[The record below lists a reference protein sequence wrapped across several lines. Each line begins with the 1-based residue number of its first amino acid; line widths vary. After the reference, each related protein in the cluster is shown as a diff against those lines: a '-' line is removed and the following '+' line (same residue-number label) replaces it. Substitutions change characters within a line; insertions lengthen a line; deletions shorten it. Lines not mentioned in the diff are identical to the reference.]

1 MEYPASKDKSLFWT
15 AGQDSIQL
23 ACTPGIQVRMPL
35 GSLDKPTLDLLNDDM
50 AWSCL
55 EDLWATGI
63 ILETEPGQW
72 NLPYD
77 QLCVLNPE
85 HLRSLGLP
93 ERQPLQVKV
102 GTKGV
107 PGHPGLGISL
117 EVRHPSVGNLEGAV
131 ERKGPLYFPVAE
143 PAILVHD
150 AVFALLRMASDGP
163 DANDIESHFKFLA
176 FAQTL
181 GRRAGANL
189 DGFLESEEYH
199 FPTRVDVDVD
209 EHDAEHLELRAA
221 FNPDE
226 VPEDISSEFLHHD
239 TPPRIHNAT
248 DRTGRRRRVVISPNA
263 REQIQKLRQHRSIQ
277 GSQVPR
283 FVENPQAFLPIEIDL
298 EQFSKR
304 VRGLRTLVY
313 NSRPYLHIRP
323 SEGGWFEGIPGVRLE
338 PTQLKTPERTNAE
351 DSGPEELEMSP
362 QTYRNLAKKASQS
375 GDEYVRHGDGWL
387 RIDPSA
393 ANSFVKILDQY
404 GDAESRTFRIPRRAV
419 LEIYENL
426 ETLEFELPPIESLG
440 LHRNLAEFPD
450 PPIPASFKGD
460 LLPHQNVGYRW
471 LAFLLEKKTG
481 GLLADDMGLG
491 KTVQVIAHMA
501 RLAEE
506 GRLKPSLV
514 VCPKTIIEN
523 WQRELRRFFPAQKL
537 SIAGSGLLSAQTLS
551 NQDLV
556 LMSYDSLRCNQ
567 LEAGKVDWQLVVC
580 DEAQYAKNPTA
591 QRTTAVKAL
600 KCSHRVALTGTPVEN
615 GMIEF
620 WCIMDFVRPGLLGC
634 WSEFRST
641 YERPLIEAQEEE
653 QRRPLVDNLL
663 ERIGRHYFRRMKD
676 EILPDLPPL
685 TAETVESDL
694 GERQFELY
702 RHMAHEARTG
712 GRGAALAAITKLLM
726 LCAHP
731 HAISGDPASFRYV
744 HGECPKLDVT
754 VEILRKIRAKDQKA
768 IIFTRFLKIQ
778 RILQSTIRECFGIW
792 PAILNGEVLGNRQM
806 IVDQFSAHPGF
817 GVLILSHDVG
827 GVGLNITDANH
838 VIHYTRPWNPAK
850 ENQGTDRSH
859 RIGQKLPVTVYY
871 PLVSDNRF
879 DTVEKRLNRLLE
891 GKKSLARD
899 VLRPTKDAAVS
910 AEELLTCLDD
920 VPEEPQ

>member
-1 MEYPASKDKSLFWT
+1 
-15 AGQDSIQL
+15 
-23 ACTPGIQVRMPL
+23 
-35 GSLDKPTLDLLNDDM
+35 M

-55 EDLWATGI
+55 EDLWADGKVVETGA
-63 ILETEPGQW
+63 GRW
-72 NLPYD
+72 DLPYNE
-77 QLCVLNPE
+77 LCGMEPE
-85 HLRSLGLP
+85 NLKSLGLP
-93 ERQPLQVKV
+93 EPENLQVKV
-102 GTKGV
+102 ETRGV
-107 PGHPGLGISL
+107 PGHPGLGIAM
-117 EVRHPSVGNLEGAV
+117 EVRHPSLGNLEAVV
-131 ERKGPLYFPVAE
+131 ERRGPVYFPVAE
-143 PAILVHD
+143 QPILANGPVYE
-150 AVFALLRMASDGP
+150 LLCMASDGP
-163 DANDIESHFKFLA
+163 KANGIEDHFKFLA
-176 FAQTL
+176 CAQAL
-181 GRRAGANL
+181 GRKAGARL
-189 DGFLESEEYH
+189 DGFLETEEYH
-199 FPTRVDVDVD
+199 FSTRVDVAVD
-209 EHDAEHLELRAA
+209 EHDAENFELRAA

-226 VPEDISSEFLHHD
+226 VPEDVSSDFLNSD
-239 TPPRIHNAT
+239 TPPRIQNSR
-248 DRTGRRRRVVISPNA
+248 DRTGRRRRVVISPDA
-263 REQIQKLRQHRSIQ
+263 REQVQRLRQHRSIQ

-283 FVENPQAFLPIEIDL
+283 FVENPQAFLPIDIDL

-304 VRGLRTLVY
+304 VRGLRTVVY
-313 NSRPYLHIRP
+313 NSRPYLHIRQ
-323 SEGGWFEGIPGVRLE
+323 SEEGWFEGIPGVRLE
-338 PTQLKTPERTNAE
+338 SIQVKTTEDDNGQESGSKEPEL
-351 DSGPEELEMSP
+351 SPE
-362 QTYRNLAKKASQS
+362 TYRNLAKKAKQS

-393 ANSFVKILDQY
+393 ANNFVKILDQY
-404 GDAESRTFRIPRRAV
+404 GDGNSKTFRIPQRAV

-426 ETLEFELPPIESLG
+426 EALEFELPPIESLG
-440 LHRNLAEFPD
+440 LHRNLIEFPD
-450 PPIPASFKGD
+450 PPIPASFTGE
-460 LLPHQNVGYRW
+460 LLPHQNTGYRW
-471 LAFLLEKKTG
+471 LAFLLEKQTG

-491 KTVQVIAHMA
+491 KTVQVIVHMA

-523 WQRELRRFFPAQKL
+523 WQRELRRFLPGQKL
-537 SIAGSGLLSAQTLS
+537 SIVGSGLISAQTLS
-551 NQDLV
+551 KQDLV

-634 WSEFRST
+634 WNEFRST
-641 YERPLIEAQEEE
+641 YERPLVEAQEEE

-685 TAETVESDL
+685 TAQTIESNL
-694 GERQFELY
+694 SERQFELY
-702 RHMAHEARTG
+702 RHIAHEARTG
-712 GRGAALAAITKLLM
+712 GRGAALAAITRLLM

-744 HGECPKLDVT
+744 QGECPKLDAT
-754 VEILRKIRAKDQKA
+754 VDILQGVRIKNQKA

-778 RILQSTIRECFGIW
+778 RILQAAIRECFGIW
-792 PAILNGEVLGNRQM
+792 PDVLNGEILRNRQM
-806 IVDQFSAHPGF
+806 IVDKFSDHPGF

-827 GVGLNITDANH
+827 GIGLNITEANH

-899 VLRPTKDAAVS
+899 VLRPTRDSAVS
-910 AEELLTCLDD
+910 ADELLTCLDD